1 LSKKPTD
8 VSSVPLSRGTA
19 EGRSPDAGGSAI
31 RHSLTHLT
39 QRAEALDA
47 VDPLAAFRDRFVVG
61 DGLIYLDGNSLGRLP
76 KAAIVATRN
85 LVEDEWANELVLGW
99 EHWIDQGVA
108 VGDKLAPL
116 IGASTGEVAVCDQT
130 SVNLYKVASAAL
142 TASGRTDIVTDRGN
156 FPSDRYIL
164 EGIATAHGGKIVWL
178 DEDPTTAQIAQ
189 AATETVGVVSLSHV
203 AYRSGMMHDGAAVTE
218 AVHDAGAYMVWDLAH
233 SAGSVPVTVND
244 WDADLAIGC
253 TYKYLNGG
261 PGAPGFLYV
270 RKDLQTVLD
279 QPIPGWY
286 SHANQ
291 FAMATDYDP
300 ASDIRRFIVGTPPM
314 ASLVATEVGIDVTAE
329 AGIDALRAKSLLL
342 TDLFMG
348 GIDAL
353 GDTGLTIV
361 TPRDHAARGSHVTLA
376 HENAY
381 QISQALRAHRVIPD
395 FREPN
400 LVRFGFTPL
409 YTTFTEVAQ
418 AIGIISTIME
428 SQDYRQYPTTRL
440 AVT

>member
-1 LSKKPTD
+1 MT
-8 VSSVPLSRGTA
+8 VHSSPFTV
-19 EGRSPDAGGSAI
+19 
-31 RHSLTHLT
+31 
-39 QRAEALDA
+39 RADQLDA
-47 VDPLAAFRDRFVVG
+47 ADPLASFRDRFVIDG
-61 DGLIYLDGNSLGRLP
+61 DLIYLDGNSLGRLP
-76 KAAIVATRN
+76 KATIDATRN

-108 VGDKLAPL
+108 IGDKLTPL
-116 IGASTGEVAVCDQT
+116 IGASPGEVAICDQT

-164 EGIATAHGGKIVWL
+164 EGIARAHGGKIIWL
-178 DEDPTTAQIAQ
+178 DEDPTPDDIAQ
-189 AATETVGVVSLSHV
+189 ATTQTVGVVSLSHV

-218 AVHDAGAYMVWDLAH
+218 IVQDAGAYMVWDLAH
-233 SAGSVPVTVND
+233 SAGSVPVALNE
-244 WDADLAIGC
+244 WNADFAGGC

-270 RKDLQTVLD
+270 RKDLQTKIE

-286 SHANQ
+286 SHTNQ
-291 FAMATDYDP
+291 FAMSAEYDP
-300 ASDIRRFIVGTPPM
+300 APTIRRFIVGTPPM
-314 ASLVATEVGIDVTAE
+314 ASLVGTEVGIDVTAE
-329 AGIDALRAKSLLL
+329 AGIDALRTKSLLL
-342 TDLFMG
+342 TDLFIE
-348 GIDAL
+348 GIDTL
-353 GDTGLTIV
+353 DSGLRV
-361 TPRDHAARGSHVTLA
+361 ATPRDHSSRGSHVTLA

-381 QISQALRAHRVIPD
+381 QISQALRAHSVIPD

-409 YTTFTEVAQ
+409 YTTFTEVAD
-418 AIGIISTIME
+418 AIEIIANIMATTE
-428 SQDYRQYPTTRL
+428 YQQFPTTRL